1 MDDVELVEAFTEA
14 RRSERLQ
21 LLDLLSSKLDRLSA
35 SDASREQVISALKS
49 WIDTRKAVGAPA
61 GEKNNEGNRHA

>member
-1 MDDVELVEAFTEA
+1 MDDVKLVEAFKEA

-35 SDASREQVISALKS
+35 GDATREQVISALKS
-49 WIDTRKAVGAPA
+49 WIGTHKAVGTPTV
-61 GEKNNEGNRHA
+61 EPKQ

>member
-1 MDDVELVEAFTEA
+1 MNDVELVEAFMEA

-35 SDASREQVISALKS
+35 ADTSREQVISVLKR
-49 WIDTRKAVGAPA
+49 WISTHKTVGVPTAEP
-61 GEKNNEGNRHA
+61 RP